1 MKTASSIT
9 ELIGSTPL
17 LELRNYTASISSVA
31 KIYGKIESFNPCS
44 SVKDRVALSMIND
57 AIEQGKITPNT
68 TIIEPTSGNT
78 GIGLAMIAASKGLKL
93 ILTMPETMSK
103 ERRSLLKFLGAEL
116 VLTTTNGMTGAIQ
129 KAKELNKTI
138 PNSIILDQ
146 FSNPSNPSIHFHT
159 TAKEIISQ
167 LPEIDILVAGVGTGG
182 TISGIGSALK
192 TYNPKIEI
200 VAVEPFDSAVISGEK
215 AAPHKL
221 QGIGAGFI
229 PDNLNLKIIDTT
241 IKIKSEDAYAAAK
254 AVARTEGLLIGISSG
269 AALHAAAIVAKKVS
283 NSDKNIVVILP
294 DSAERYLSTELFD

>member
-17 LELRNYTASISSVA
+17 LELRNYTTSISSVA

>member
-254 AVARTEGLLIGISSG
+254 AVARTEGLFIGISSG

>member
-44 SVKDRVALSMIND
+44 SVKDRVALSMINN
-57 AIEQGKITPNT
+57 AIEQGKITPST

-146 FSNPSNPSIHFHT
+146 FSNPSNPAIHFHT